1 MARPSS
7 WNAPKRALEGMRG
20 FSVIWAGQLLSLTGS
35 AMTTFGLTVWL
46 WQETGQ
52 ATAVALH
59 AFFSFAPSLLVGA
72 FAGVV
77 VDRWNRKWV
86 MLLSDIATGLG
97 TLGVFLLLSSG
108 RLEVWHLYALGAWSG
123 AVGAFQV
130 PAFAAAVATLV
141 PKDQYAR
148 ANGMRSLASSS
159 AQIAAPVLAGVLI
172 AFSGIATIL
181 LIDLTTL
188 VLATLALL
196 LVRVPNHRTADGDAR
211 GEEDLLGELL
221 AGFRFLARH
230 RGLLGLTLAFTA
242 LQFFGMLGVTVLA
255 PMILTR
261 TGGNEAAYGLVSAAI
276 GVGGVAGALLVSIQ
290 GGPRRQARAIGLGIA
305 AGSTGLAALGMARG
319 LLGWSLSA
327 AAAFFFFPLVG
338 AASGAIKQ
346 RKVPPVIQGRV
357 FAADQL
363 LQTVGIALGILV
375 AGPLADHLFEPAFA
389 TSHGWGASFAWLVG
403 AGPGAGMSL
412 LLALA
417 GACGVATGIAAIFS
431 RSIRDIETTVPD
443 YDVAVVATRTA
454 ECVNSRADGRS
465 S

>member
-1 MARPSS
+1 
-7 WNAPKRALEGMRG
+7 MRG
-20 FSVIWAGQLLSLTGS
+20 FTVIWAGQLLSLTGS

-52 ATAVALH
+52 ATTVALH

-72 FAGVV
+72 VAGVV

-86 MLLSDIATGLG
+86 MLLSDLATGLG
-97 TLGVFLLLSSG
+97 TLGVFLLLSAG

-130 PAFAAAVATLV
+130 PAFAAAIATLV
-141 PKDQYAR
+141 PKEQYAR

-159 AQIAAPVLAGVLI
+159 AQVAAPVLAGVLMG
-172 AFSGIATIL
+172 FSSVTTIL
-181 LIDLTTL
+181 LLD
-188 VLATLALL
+188 LATLTVAALALL
-196 LVRVPNHRTADGDAR
+196 LVRVPHHRPGDGSDP
-211 GEEDLLGELL
+211 GEGLWAEAL

-230 RGLLGLTLAFTA
+230 RALLGLTLAFTA
-242 LQFFGMLGVTVLA
+242 LQFFGMLGVTLLA
-255 PMILTR
+255 PMILAR
-261 TGGNEAAYGLVSAAI
+261 SGGNEAAYGLVSAAI
-276 GVGGVAGALLVSIQ
+276 GAGGVAGALLVSIR
-290 GGPRRQARAIGLGIA
+290 GGPKQQARTIGLGIA
-305 AGSTGLAALGMARG
+305 AGSAGLAALGLARG

-346 RKVPPVIQGRV
+346 RKVPPAIQGRV

-375 AGPLADHLFEPAFA
+375 AGPLADRVFEPAFTTTA
-389 TSHGWGASFAWLVG
+389 AWGARFASLIG
-403 AGPGAGMSL
+403 TGPGAGMSL

-417 GACGVATGIAAIFS
+417 GTCGVATGFAALVS
-431 RSIRDIETTVPD
+431 PSIRNIEQAVPD
-443 YDVAVVATRTA
+443 HDEASAQA
-454 ECVNSRADGRS
+454 
-465 S
+465 